1 MGLLFLLMLGWLYLL
16 VRIGFSLLRFFGGF
30 LGLIL
35 ILFIFTKVIILSLWL
50 AVVASL
56 GFIGWLVYRTISGR
70 V

>member
-1 MGLLFLLMLGWLYLL
+1 MGLLLLLMLGWLYLL

-50 AVVASL
+50 AVAAFL
-56 GFIGWLVYRTISGR
+56 GFVGWLVYRTISGR